1 MPGMNGTEFLE
12 CSLRVRPDCYRIM
25 LTGQTDLAPI
35 DQAIARGII
44 DRLCS
49 KPWDG
54 AELRASLR
62 EGFRV
67 QAARRA
73 ALTTEV

>member
-1 MPGMNGTEFLE
+1 
-12 CSLRVRPDCYRIM
+12 M
-25 LTGQTDLAPI
+25 LTALADLAPI
-35 DQAIARGII
+35 DEALGRGDI
-44 DRLCS
+44 DRHFT

-67 QAARRA
+67 QAAR
-73 ALTTEV
+73 ALTGSNRV